1 MNLRIAAALA
11 VITLVWG
18 TTWAVIRVGLAGVP
32 PFTGAALRF
41 ALAGSVLL
49 VAARLLGIRLG
60 GSRREISLWLV
71 NAVGSFFISYGI
83 VYWGEQYVPS
93 GLTAVLFATFPLFV
107 AILAHFFLV
116 GERLTPPAVVG
127 VLVGFAGVAVI
138 FSEDLSQLDDPWAVG
153 GTGAGGPSVAVA
165 AAILLIAPAVASV
178 ANVAIKKWGKGIHPV
193 SLSAVPMLLAAAGL
207 GGVAFALERHEAMTF
222 DVASVG
228 SILYLA
234 LFGSALN
241 FSLYF
246 WLLERI
252 PAARLALF
260 NYAVPVVAVATG
272 ALFLQEPVT
281 GRLVAGAA
289 LVLVGCSIALFR
301 RRRRP

>member
-1 MNLRIAAALA
+1 MNLRIAAAVV

-18 TTWAVIRVGLAGVP
+18 TTWAAIRVGLAGVP

-49 VAARLLGIRLG
+49 VAARMLGVRLG
-60 GSRREISLWLV
+60 ASRREVRLWIV
-71 NAVGSFFISYGI
+71 NALGSFLISYGV
-83 VYWGEQYVPS
+83 VYWAEQYVPS
-93 GLTAVLFATFPLFV
+93 GLAAVLFSTFPLFV
-107 AILAHFFLV
+107 AILAHFFLT
-116 GERLTPPAVVG
+116 GERLTRASTTG
-127 VLVGFAGVAVI
+127 VLVGFSGVAVI
-138 FSEDLSQLDDPWAVG
+138 FSEDLSALDDPWATG
-153 GTGAGGPSVAVA
+153 GTGPSVAVA

-178 ANVAIKKWGKGIHPV
+178 ANVMVKKWGRGVHPI
-193 SLSAVPMLLAAAGL
+193 SLSAIPMLGASLGL
-207 GGVAFALERHEAMTF
+207 GAVAFVTERHEPMTF
-222 DVASVG
+222 DAASVG

-246 WLLERI
+246 WVLERV

-272 ALFLQEPVT
+272 ALFLHEPVT
-281 GRLVAGAA
+281 GRLLAGAA
-289 LVLVGCSIALFR
+289 LVIVGCSVALLR
-301 RRRRP
+301 RRRSP